1 MALKE
6 LPVVFCAECG
16 KPFYRTQRT
25 KIFCDGECRQT
36 AWNRRVSGG
45 FKLYELVMKWRIERP
60 KNALNQLT
68 AEADLLA
75 AEERDVRCRRNARIA
90 KEQTEYPR
98 GILPETF
105 NAGKTV
111 SENVKLAPAQRLA
124 VIAAAEY
131 CLAVAAGRKPND
143 PKQSPENWDR
153 NRIKALENALSTL
166 SGGAPQA

>member
-6 LPVVFCAECG
+6 LPVVFCHECG

-25 KIFCDGECRQT
+25 KIYCDGDCRQT

-45 FKLYELVMKWRIERP
+45 FKLYELVMRWRIDRPQNALAELTSEADMLASEERIIRRRRDARIDRERP
-60 KNALNQLT
+60 EHPN
-68 AEADLLA
+68 
-75 AEERDVRCRRNARIA
+75 
-90 KEQTEYPR
+90 
-98 GILPETF
+98 GILPATF
-105 NAGKTV
+105 EAGKTV

-124 VIAAAEY
+124 MIAAARY
-131 CLAVAAGRKPND
+131 CLELAAGRVPND
-143 PKQSPENWDR
+143 PEQTPEGWDR